1 MGVAELEGQRAGR
14 DTREKQG
21 DADPDDD
28 GCGAEHQRLK
38 QNPQRAQQEQDACE
52 DGPSGAGNLQGAHVP
67 AQSDGAESA
76 QHQPE
81 AQEDG
86 QRGGRERDV
95 EDQDDAEDDL
105 DDASG
110 HHPAAAGDE
119 MAVGRR
125 EHHFEDA
132 RDQHQPAEDER
143 HAQIALG
150 RVDEGQH
157 ADCEQ
162 RDADDQQQ
170 PPVADGLLRVFDQ
183 CGEILHG
190 IWICRFPSKLRTKP
204 DGSPRL
210 PPAGP
215 RLKSG
220 G

>member
-1 MGVAELEGQRAGR
+1 MKTVHPAPGISRALMSPPSPMELNPRSISQKPRKMGSVAA
-14 DTREKQG
+14 
-21 DADPDDD
+21 
-28 GCGAEHQRLK
+28 
-38 QNPQRAQQEQDACE
+38 
-52 DGPSGAGNLQGAHVP
+52 
-67 AQSDGAESA
+67 
-76 QHQPE
+76 
-81 AQEDG
+81 
-86 QRGGRERDV
+86 ERDV

-210 PPAGP
+210 SPAGL